1 MDKSS
6 RKNIGNKK
14 QALNYTLNQRQ
25 VIDIYREIHQKENE

>member
-6 RKNIGNKK
+6 RKNIDNKK
-14 QALNYTLNQRQ
+14 QALNYTLNQTQ